1 MKPFNI
7 GLVTILSGVLGACGG
22 SSDDDNQISSSNSS
36 ITSSTPSSSSSLSSS
51 SSSLASS
58 SSSEIS
64 SSESSSSSIVSSSS
78 SSSEQ
83 SSEASSSSE
92 VSLLTGIFVDSAVAN
107 LDYQTA
113 SVSGQTTDSGEFE
126 YADGEL
132 VSFAIGDL
140 QLLAVPGGSVIT
152 PLDLV
157 GTSDPRDGQVL
168 NIVRLLLTLDKDG
181 NPDNGI
187 ELADAA
193 KAVATPVD
201 FSLSAEDFAASA
213 AVVNLI
219 TNAGQDPAVEALV
232 TSEEAEAHFAQ
243 TLEEQGSESYLLQGK
258 ETIIVFEQATGP
270 DYYSVSGV
278 LTLEPDGSCYLS
290 AGEGYRSDCTY
301 ADDGTLETGFP
312 TVVGTVGE
320 NSVTIIAKPNT
331 SDGESVSALFH
342 GVEAASDNVSAG
354 TYTIS
359 GQELI
364 AQNDGNKNGPSITAL
379 AGSFTINADGSCSIS
394 HNEGD
399 ISCELKGSEILG
411 TGGAAGFVM
420 GTATESAVTI
430 VYHAPGDELVY
441 GYLIGTR

>member
-1 MKPFNI
+1 MKSFNF
-7 GLVTILSGVLGACGG
+7 GLVVVLSGVLGACGG
-22 SSDDDNQISSSNSS
+22 SSGDDNQT
-36 ITSSTPSSSSSLSSS
+36 TSSASSVTSSSSSSSSSISSS

-58 SSSEIS
+58 SSSEVS

-107 LDYQTA
+107 LDYQTP
-113 SVSGQTTDSGEFE
+113 SVSGQTTAIGEFE
-126 YADGEL
+126 YVDGEL
-132 VSFAIGDL
+132 VSFSIGDL
-140 QLLAVPGGSVIT
+140 QLPAVSGGSVIT

-157 GTSDPRDGQVL
+157 GTADPRDGQVL

-201 FSLSAEDFAASA
+201 FSLSAEEFSSSA

-219 TNAGQDPAVEALV
+219 TNAGQDSTVDALV
-232 TSEEAEAHFAQ
+232 TSEQAEAHFAQ
-243 TLEEQGSESYLLQGK
+243 TLEDQGAESYLLQGT
-258 ETIIVFEQATGP
+258 ETIIVFEEETEP
-270 DYYSVSGV
+270 NHYSVLGT
-278 LTLEPDGSCYLS
+278 LTLESDGSCYLS
-290 AGEGYRSDCTY
+290 AGEGYRSECTY
-301 ADDGTLETGFP
+301 AEDGTLETGFP

-331 SDGESVSALFH
+331 SGSESVSALFH
-342 GVEAASDNVSAG
+342 SAESASGNVSAG
-354 TYTIS
+354 AYTIS

-364 AQNDGNKNGPSITAL
+364 AQNNGNKNGPSVTAL
-379 AGSFTINADGSCSIS
+379 AGSFTVNTDGSCSIN

-399 ISCELKGSEILG
+399 ISCELKGSEVLG
-411 TGGAAGFVM
+411 TGDAAGFVM
-420 GTATESAVTI
+420 GTVSESAVTI

-441 GYLIGTR
+441 GYLTGTR